1 MTSQAPFHL
10 SFPVFD
16 LAATESWYVD
26 GLGCRRGRR
35 SATALVLGLG
45 GHQLVAHLVPDQG
58 PDQGPDPV
66 LDCGAQALQPLQRGI
81 YPRHFGLVFAEA
93 SAFEA
98 LEQRARQQ
106 QLRFGVDAKTRF
118 PGELLEHRSF
128 FLIDPSGNWLEF
140 KWYAQPEAVIGL
152 ADLDRVGESS
162 PDPAPPSTP

>member
-1 MTSQAPFHL
+1 MTSQPLFHL
-10 SFPVFD
+10 SFPVLD
-16 LAATESWYVD
+16 LAATERWYVD

-58 PDQGPDPV
+58 PDPV
-66 LDCGAQALQPLQRGI
+66 LGVGAEALQPPQRGI

-93 SAFEA
+93 STFEA
-98 LEQRARQQ
+98 LEQQARQQ
-106 QLRFGVDAKTRF
+106 QLRFGVNAKTRF
-118 PGELLEHRSF
+118 AGELLEHRSF

-152 ADLDRVGESS
+152 ADLDRVGETA
-162 PDPAPPSTP
+162 PDPAPPSPQ

>member
-1 MTSQAPFHL
+1 MTSQALFHL

-16 LAATESWYVD
+16 LAATERWYVD

-45 GHQLVAHLVPDQG
+45 GHQLVAHLVPDVVS
-58 PDQGPDPV
+58 DVGPDPL
-66 LDCGAQALQPLQRGI
+66 LDVGAEALQPPQRGI
-81 YPRHFGLVFAEA
+81 YPRHFGLVFAAA
-93 SAFEA
+93 SSFEA

-106 QLRFGVDAKTRF
+106 HLRFGVHSKTRF

-140 KWYAQPEAVIGL
+140 KWYANPEAVIGL

-162 PDPAPPSTP
+162 TASTPPSLP